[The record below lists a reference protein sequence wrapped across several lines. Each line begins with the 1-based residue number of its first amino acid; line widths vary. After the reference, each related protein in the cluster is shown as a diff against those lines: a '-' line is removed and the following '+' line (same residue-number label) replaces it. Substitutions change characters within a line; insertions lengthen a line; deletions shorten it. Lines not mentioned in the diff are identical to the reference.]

1 MHGPVFHPVTQGD
14 LLIVSA
20 NNTEHFMLLT
30 EQESKAFAHVP
41 AHTCQ
46 HRTGDE
52 RPREQRLQ
60 SAPNREFLCVCGLC
74 VLYQLHPPTACP
86 RLLSN
91 MERGW
96 VVGRKAKK
104 PIKLLS
110 PIDPLS
116 PSCVGGSESRMTEGP
131 GCVS

>member
-86 RLLSN
+86 RLLSHIPTVQTIPLQVLLQEALLKCKYG
-91 MERGW
+91 ERMGSW
-96 VVGRKAKK
+96 AK
-104 PIKLLS
+104 S
-110 PIDPLS
+110 
-116 PSCVGGSESRMTEGP
+116 
-131 GCVS
+131 